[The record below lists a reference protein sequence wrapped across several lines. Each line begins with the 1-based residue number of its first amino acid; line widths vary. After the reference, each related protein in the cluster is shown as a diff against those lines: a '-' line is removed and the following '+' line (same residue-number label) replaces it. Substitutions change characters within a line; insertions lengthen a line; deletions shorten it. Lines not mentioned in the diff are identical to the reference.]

1 MTADRRELMALDR
14 ILERIRDV
22 ARTDRHFGIAVGML
36 LKRFGMLDAEVLEKH
51 CISNGRTYEQLLSA
65 VRGQVIHEGHL
76 ALRSVIRSEFFS
88 ARQTNGCL

>member
-1 MTADRRELMALDR
+1 
-14 ILERIRDV
+14 
-22 ARTDRHFGIAVGML
+22 
-36 LKRFGMLDAEVLEKH
+36 VLEKH